1 MIEKVNIRGIDIL
14 AVKDQ
19 TAFLDFLLNENG
31 VQYGKLIAINAE
43 KIITAEKQPEIRE
56 LLLNAEFKYS
66 DGMSIVK
73 SIHKKY
79 PQYCDLQRVAGCDL
93 WYALME
99 KAGRLQTPVFLVG
112 GQPEVLQQTEQ
123 KLKAQWN
130 VNLVGSQDGYFKP
143 EQQAALIE
151 TIKASGAKIITIA
164 MGSPKQERFMLAC
177 QQVYP
182 QALYMGV
189 GGTYD
194 VFTGRVKRAPLI
206 WQKANLEWLYR
217 LLSQP
222 TRWRRQVNLLQYA
235 YYYFMN
241 KL

>member
-1 MIEKVNIRGIDIL
+1 MIEKVTIRGIDIL

-19 TAFLDFLLNENG
+19 NAFLDFLLNENG
-31 VQYGKLIAINAE
+31 VRQGKLIAINAE
-43 KIITAEKQPEIRE
+43 KIITAEKQPEIKE

-73 SIHKKY
+73 SIRKKY
-79 PQYCDLQRVAGCDL
+79 PQYADLKRVAGCDL

-99 KAGRLQTPVFLVG
+99 KAGKLQTPVFLVG
-112 GQPEVLQQTEQ
+112 GQADVLAQTEQ
-123 KLKAQWN
+123 KLQQQWN
-130 VNLVGSQDGYFKP
+130 VNLVGSQDGYFKA
-143 EQQAALIE
+143 EKQAQLIE
-151 TIKASGAKIITIA
+151 KIKNSGAKIVTVA

-182 QALYMGV
+182 DALYMGV

-235 YYYFMN
+235 YYYFTN

>member
-177 QQVYP
+177 QQIYP

-189 GGTYD
+189 GELMMCLPVG
-194 VFTGRVKRAPLI
+194 
-206 WQKANLEWLYR
+206 
-217 LLSQP
+217 
-222 TRWRRQVNLLQYA
+222 
-235 YYYFMN
+235 
-241 KL
+241 

>member
-99 KAGRLQTPVFLVG
+99 KAGRL
-112 GQPEVLQQTEQ
+112 
-123 KLKAQWN
+123 
-130 VNLVGSQDGYFKP
+130 
-143 EQQAALIE
+143 
-151 TIKASGAKIITIA
+151 
-164 MGSPKQERFMLAC
+164 
-177 QQVYP
+177 
-182 QALYMGV
+182 
-189 GGTYD
+189 
-194 VFTGRVKRAPLI
+194 
-206 WQKANLEWLYR
+206 
-217 LLSQP
+217 P
-222 TRWRRQVNLLQYA
+222 TFIDFSWSFIQRKSTLQY
-235 YYYFMN
+235 FV
-241 KL
+241 